1 MTADTARRA
10 DELAQL
16 SLTWP
21 SRAAAVATVMD
32 QATDLI
38 PATLDRVV
46 AIYRAGRK
54 AVAA

>member
-1 MTADTARRA
+1 MTADTSRRA
-10 DELAQL
+10 ELARL

-21 SRAAAVATVMD
+21 SRARHIATVMG
-32 QATDLI
+32 QAPDLT